1 MAECVFWLSA
11 LVIGYTYLG
20 YPILLWILA
29 RVKPRPVVA
38 ADITPTVSVIVAA
51 YNEEGSIAGRI
62 SGLLAQDYPRTQM
75 EIIVASDGSTDA
87 TDAVVTAHKDAEVKL
102 VRVEGRQGKSAAQ
115 NAAVEVAHGEIL
127 VFTDATTVIANDGI
141 RKLVRSFGD
150 STVGCVGTK
159 LTYVSKGGS
168 ATGAG
173 GSSYWNYE
181 RWIKTME
188 STVNSLIGV
197 SGCFYGVRK
206 RLYEKIPPNLI
217 SDFTIAL
224 VTYEKGFRVVYEEG
238 AQSFEETLEDSENEL
253 SMRVRVAVR
262 TYAALWAKRHL
273 LNPLRY
279 GLFAFQLISH
289 KVLRYAVPAF
299 LVTLFIAN
307 IALMGRP
314 VYQATFLLQA
324 SVYLGALAGYRSQRQ
339 GSRRGFL
346 DKPYYFALANL
357 AAVIALFRFLRGDH
371 MVTWTPMR

>member
-1 MAECVFWLSA
+1 MAACLFWLSA

-51 YNEEGSIAGRI
+51 YNEEGLIAGKI
-62 SGLLAQDYPRTQM
+62 SGLLAQDYPPTQM

-87 TDAVVTAHKDAEVKL
+87 TDAVVTAHAGVKL

-206 RLYEKIPPNLI
+206 GLYEKIPPNLI

-238 AQSFEETLEDSENEL
+238 AQSFEETLEDSDSEL

-273 LNPLRY
+273 LNPFRY

-289 KVLRYAVPAF
+289 KVLRYAVSAF
-299 LVTLFIAN
+299 LVTLFLAN

-314 VYQATFLLQA
+314 TYQATFLLQA
-324 SVYLGALAGYRSQRQ
+324 GFYLGALAGYRSQRQ

-357 AAVIALFRFLRGDH
+357 AAVIALFRFLCGDH

>member
-1 MAECVFWLSA
+1 
-11 LVIGYTYLG
+11 
-20 YPILLWILA
+20 
-29 RVKPRPVVA
+29 
-38 ADITPTVSVIVAA
+38 VIVAA
-51 YNEEGSIAGRI
+51 YNEEGSIAGKI

-87 TDAVVTAHKDAEVKL
+87 TDAIVTAHKDAEVKL